1 MQNCLL
7 GSYHQPQKQRKND
20 HSPNQ
25 CLIKNL
31 LSQVEKE
38 GDYAYSYA
46 YIISY
51 TYGMNFVGVE
61 KHSFTGGLLCS
72 KKEMSIQI
80 KQNIVKLS
88 TINCEFLF

>member
-1 MQNCLL
+1 MQNRLL
-7 GSYHQPQKQRKND
+7 GSYHQPQKQRKNV

-31 LSQVEKE
+31 LSPVEKE

-51 TYGMNFVGVE
+51 T
-61 KHSFTGGLLCS
+61 
-72 KKEMSIQI
+72 
-80 KQNIVKLS
+80 
-88 TINCEFLF
+88 

>member
-7 GSYHQPQKQRKND
+7 GSYHQPQKQRENV

-51 TYGMNFVGVE
+51 T
-61 KHSFTGGLLCS
+61 
-72 KKEMSIQI
+72 
-80 KQNIVKLS
+80 
-88 TINCEFLF
+88 